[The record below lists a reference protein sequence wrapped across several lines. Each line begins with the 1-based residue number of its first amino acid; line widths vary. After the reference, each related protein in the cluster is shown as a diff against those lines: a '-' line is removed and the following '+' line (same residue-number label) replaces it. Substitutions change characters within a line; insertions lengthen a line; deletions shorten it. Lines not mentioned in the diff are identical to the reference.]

1 MAKQDR
7 VGTKYP
13 GVFLVASISPAT
25 SKADHIIY
33 IRYKKDGSLVE
44 EKVGR
49 TSVDAMTPAKAAL
62 IRSDRLQGKSQPNR
76 VRREVEK
83 AAKEAV
89 SQRWTVEK
97 IWNAYDEAHADRAC
111 VRGDASFIKH
121 ILPEVGSKEP
131 AELVNLDLE
140 RLRRNVAKKKNKRT
154 GKLLSAQTVK
164 HVLALLKRM
173 LRWAADMEHITQ
185 PHHLKFKMPRLDNEK
200 TEFMSS
206 EQIMAYSK
214 ALDEEIDQDKA
225 AFFRIM
231 LLTGI
236 RRTALLNVRWDDLDL
251 KNGFIVLRGEVA
263 KNDKT
268 QTIPL
273 SDGAVN
279 VFKSIPPKR
288 FVQGE
293 RKGEII
299 PYVWPAKNQNGPR
312 EDMRRMGRRLRDK
325 AGLPKDWRPCHMLRH
340 TFASHLACSG
350 ANIYE
355 LQKLLTHGSPT
366 MTQRYAHLSNE
377 ALKRAV
383 SLADNILS
391 AGQVPNSDN
400 EAQAERRPA

>member
-1 MAKQDR
+1 MAKQVR

-25 SKADHIIY
+25 NKADHIIY
-33 IRYKKDGSLVE
+33 IRYKKCGSSIE

-62 IRSDRLQGKSQPNR
+62 IRGDRLQGKSQPNR

-83 AAKEAV
+83 AAKEAIA
-89 SQRWTVEK
+89 QRWTVEK

-111 VRGDASFIKH
+111 VRGDAAFIKH

-140 RLRRNVAKKKNKRT
+140 RLKRIVAKKKNKRT
-154 GKLLSAQTVK
+154 GKPLSAQTVK

-173 LRWAADMEHITQ
+173 LRWAAEMEHIEI

-200 TEFMSS
+200 TEFMSD
-206 EQIMAYSK
+206 EQLAAYLK
-214 ALDEEIDQDKA
+214 ALDEEVDQDKA

-251 KNGFIVLRGEVA
+251 KKGFIVLRGEVA

-268 QTIPL
+268 QSIPL

-288 FVQGE
+288 FNQDE
-293 RKGEII
+293 KKGEII

-312 EDMRRMGRRLRDK
+312 EDMRRVGRRLRDK

-355 LQKLLTHGSPT
+355 LQKLLTHGSPA

-377 ALKRAV
+377 ALKRTV
-383 SLADNILS
+383 SLADNILNPEKTSIASSQARGQGVS
-391 AGQVPNSDN
+391 A
-400 EAQAERRPA
+400 

>member
-1 MAKQDR
+1 MAKQAR
-7 VGTKYP
+7 FKTRYP
-13 GVFLVASISPAT
+13 GVFQVASTSPAT
-25 SKADHIIY
+25 GKPDYLIY
-33 IRYKKDGSLVE
+33 IRYLKDGKEIE

-49 TSVDAMTPAKAAL
+49 TSVDAMTAAKAAL
-62 IRSDRLQGKSQPNR
+62 IRADRMQGRSLPNR

-83 AAKEAV
+83 AAKEAE
-89 SQRWTVEK
+89 SQRWTIEK
-97 IWNAYDEAHADRAC
+97 IWKSYDEAHYDRAC
-111 VRGDASFIKH
+111 ARGDASFFKH
-121 ILPEVGSKEP
+121 ILPEIGHKEP
-131 AELVNLDLE
+131 AELVNLDIE
-140 RLRRNVAKKKNKRT
+140 RLKRNVAKKQNKRT
-154 GKLLSAQTVK
+154 GKPLSAQTIK
-164 HVLALLKRM
+164 HVLSLLKRT
-173 LRWAADMEHITQ
+173 LLWAADMGHIPL
-185 PHHLKFKMPRLDNEK
+185 PHHLKFKMPSLDNEK
-200 TEFMSS
+200 TEFMTR
-206 EQIMAYSK
+206 EQLDSYIK
-214 ALDEEIDQDKA
+214 VLDEEMDQDKA

-251 KNGFIVLRGEVA
+251 KNGFITLRGEVA

-273 SDGAVN
+273 SAGAVD
-279 VFKSIPPKR
+279 VFKNITPRR
-288 FVQGE
+288 FAQGE

-400 EAQAERRPA
+400 EAQA